1 VTIDSKFDDSTV
13 IGLAILSLG
22 SVVIWFANS
31 WYVGASNHEHIS
43 RLLSYL
49 ERDQERTRKSV
60 ASIVFWYGTGGVAL
74 SVVLSGFWIVN
85 MILAMEDRMDDPGIL
100 PFVVLHSVVCS
111 YNISVF
117 CMATALFGVVT
128 NLHRNQATS
137 YLELLGSGALN
148 VRYATFFYG
157 ELIQSVAKTSSNTSW
172 WTFPLVSLNTLSVV
186 FQGWSYVHENAKV
199 DTTYNG
205 IYYFVLSLLALLFM
219 FMSSASVTR
228 KCAKVNM
235 VATTLYPTATGVAS
249 GDHLRRKKKK
259 KKKAESDI
267 EVPGDA
273 LAGVSTFT
281 LKELDRFVNFTAL
294 ARPIFKIAGMAM
306 TPLFSNAM
314 LLLVFM
320 VVGGFLREIFL
331 QDVW

>member
-1 VTIDSKFDDSTV
+1 
-13 IGLAILSLG
+13 
-22 SVVIWFANS
+22 
-31 WYVGASNHEHIS
+31 
-43 RLLSYL
+43 
-49 ERDQERTRKSV
+49 
-60 ASIVFWYGTGGVAL
+60 
-74 SVVLSGFWIVN
+74 
-85 MILAMEDRMDDPGIL
+85 M
-100 PFVVLHSVVCS
+100 
-111 YNISVF
+111 
-117 CMATALFGVVT
+117 
-128 NLHRNQATS
+128 
-137 YLELLGSGALN
+137 
-148 VRYATFFYG
+148 
-157 ELIQSVAKTSSNTSW
+157 
-172 WTFPLVSLNTLSVV
+172 
-186 FQGWSYVHENAKV
+186 HENAKV

-205 IYYFVLSLLALLFM
+205 IYYFVLSLLVRFFFFFFDEKFVVGELFLDRLSRDVLQTRAMGASSRVYTAKLPFWQALLFM